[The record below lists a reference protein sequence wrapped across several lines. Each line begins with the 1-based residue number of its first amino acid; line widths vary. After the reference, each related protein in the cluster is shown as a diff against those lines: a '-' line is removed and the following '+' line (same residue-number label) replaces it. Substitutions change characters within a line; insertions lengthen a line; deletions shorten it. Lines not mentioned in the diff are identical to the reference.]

1 MELDEILLE
10 LLPDFSFFFQQIDPG
25 RVEVCSPFDEESVWL
40 LDFICKNNLILE
52 KVIVIR

>member
-25 RVEVCSPFDEESVWL
+25 RVEVSSPFDEESV
-40 LDFICKNNLILE
+40 
-52 KVIVIR
+52 